1 MKNRSGASESVSK
14 ILHSLD
20 VVEIEEPCAHDVQF
34 SGLCVKCAKDM
45 HQ

>member
-1 MKNRSGASESVSK
+1 MNNLSGAREPVSK

-34 SGLCVKCAKDM
+34 AGLCVNCAKDM
-45 HQ
+45 LQ